1 MTQTPAIQNPD
12 AAPRK
17 TGEQLFITT
26 AIDYANGKPHIG
38 HVFEKIVADAIAR
51 YQRLSGRPTHL
62 LLGTDEHGEKIMKAA
77 ASQGLTP
84 QQLVDDLAAHA
95 FYGLWQRLG
104 ISLDQFVRTTDPAH
118 QAFVREVLQ
127 RVYDAGDIYYAE
139 YEGLYSVGSERYV
152 TEKELVEGPDG
163 IRRVPGDKEPPELR
177 REANYFFKMEKYQ
190 PWLREYLEAHPDLIQ
205 PAGFRNEVLEM
216 LREPLGD
223 LSISRPRERISWG
236 VPIPWDENHVTYV
249 WFDAL
254 LAYLSGPV
262 GKGEPEDIT
271 GKTWHVIGK
280 DILKPHAIFWPT
292 MLRAAGLPVYDRL
305 IVHSHIL
312 AEDGRK
318 MGKSLGNAI
327 DPEALV
333 AEYPLDSIRYS
344 LLREA
349 SMGSDTPYG
358 ETILVNRH
366 NGELANDLGNL
377 LARSLSMIEKYRDG
391 VIPAPGEYGP
401 REEKL
406 IADARALPGWVM
418 NLVNDFR
425 LNLALEAAMNFVR
438 DLNRYIAESEPW
450 KLAKDEASAG
460 QLDTVLYTVAEGL
473 RIASVALEG
482 AILGKAQELR
492 RQLGLGDQ
500 AYALT
505 ESWGLLP
512 AGTRVQPGEVL
523 FPKLEVPSR
532 ETPEKETPEKEN
544 PEKGTQEQ
552 ETPEKAAA
560 RTPSPAQKGT
570 PHMTETAEPA
580 PELTP
585 EITIDDF
592 MKVDL
597 RLAEVLACEPV
608 ENADKLL
615 KFTLKVGDE
624 ERTILSG
631 IRKWFGEPEK
641 LVGKRVVIVANLA
654 PRKMRGIVSQGMILS
669 AEDNGELDLLTVE
682 KPLPGGSQ
690 VR

>member
-1 MTQTPAIQNPD
+1 MTQSN
-12 AAPRK
+12 
-17 TGEQLFITT
+17 QLFITT

-51 YQRLSGRPTHL
+51 YQRLSGRNTHL

-77 ASQGLTP
+77 AAQGVTP
-84 QQLVDDLAAHA
+84 QELVDDLAQNA
-95 FYGLWQRLG
+95 FLSLWERLG
-104 ISLDQFVRTTDPAH
+104 ISLDAFVRTTDAQH
-118 QAFVREVLQ
+118 QKFVQDILQ

-163 IRRVPGDKEPPELR
+163 VRRVPGDKEPPELR
-177 REANYFFKMEKYQ
+177 REANYFFRMEKYQ
-190 PWLREYLEAHPDLIQ
+190 PWLREYLEANPDLIQ

-223 LSISRPRERISWG
+223 LSISRPAERISWG
-236 VPIPWDENHVTYV
+236 VPIPWDTAHVTYV

-262 GKGEPEDIT
+262 NKGQPESVT
-271 GKTWHVIGK
+271 GQTWHVIGK

-305 IVHSHIL
+305 VVHSHIL

-333 AEYPLDSIRYS
+333 SDYPLDSIRYS

-349 SMGSDTPYG
+349 SMGADTPYG
-358 ETILVNRH
+358 EGILVSRH

-377 LARSLSMIEKYRDG
+377 LARSLSMIEKYRAG
-391 VIPAPGEYGP
+391 VIPAAGELNE
-401 REEKL
+401 REQGIVAEAK
-406 IADARALPGWVM
+406 ALPEKVLG
-418 NLVNDFR
+418 LVGDFK
-425 LNLALEAAMNFVR
+425 LNMALDTAMAFVR

-450 KLAKDEASAG
+450 KLAKDES
-460 QLDTVLYTVAEGL
+460 QQERLDTVLYTVAEGL
-473 RIASVALEG
+473 RVASVALEG
-482 AILGKAQELR
+482 AIPAKAAELR
-492 RQLGLGDQ
+492 RQLGLGEQ
-500 AYALT
+500 RYVLEAA
-505 ESWGLLP
+505 WGLIP
-512 AGTRVQPGEVL
+512 AGTRIQAGEVL
-523 FPKLEVPSR
+523 FPKLEVP
-532 ETPEKETPEKEN
+532 EKTPTPESETTAMTDHNAAPSAPVEQAQATAPAASTDKAKEQA
-544 PEKGTQEQ
+544 G
-552 ETPEKAAA
+552 
-560 RTPSPAQKGT
+560 
-570 PHMTETAEPA
+570 
-580 PELTP
+580 TP

-592 MKVDL
+592 LKVDL
-597 RLAEVLACEPV
+597 RLAEVLACEPL

-624 ERTILSG
+624 ERVILSG
-631 IRKWFGEPEK
+631 IRKWFQEPEK

-654 PRKMRGIVSQGMILS
+654 PRKMRGIMSQGMILS
-669 AEDNGELDLLTVE
+669 AEDEHGDLDMLTVE
-682 KPLPGGSQ
+682 KPLAGGSQ

>member
-1 MTQTPAIQNPD
+1 MTQPN
-12 AAPRK
+12 
-17 TGEQLFITT
+17 QLFITT

-51 YQRLSGRPTHL
+51 YQRLGGRDTHL

-77 ASQGLTP
+77 AAQGLTP
-84 QQLVDDLAAHA
+84 QELVDDLAQNA
-95 FYGLWQRLG
+95 FLSLWERLG
-104 ISLDQFVRTTDPAH
+104 ISLDAFVRTTDAQH
-118 QAFVREVLQ
+118 QKFVQDILQ

-163 IRRVPGDKEPPELR
+163 VKRVPGDKEPPELR
-177 REANYFFKMEKYQ
+177 REANYFFRMEKYQ
-190 PWLREYLEAHPDLIQ
+190 PWLREYLESHPDLIQ

-223 LSISRPRERISWG
+223 LSISRPAERISWG
-236 VPIPWDENHVTYV
+236 VPIPWDTAHVTYV

-262 GKGEPEDIT
+262 GKGQPESVT
-271 GKTWHVIGK
+271 GQTWHVIGK

-292 MLRAAGLPVYDRL
+292 MLKAADLPVYDRL
-305 IVHSHIL
+305 VVHSHIL

-333 AEYPLDSIRYS
+333 SDYPLDSIRYS

-349 SMGSDTPYG
+349 SMGADTPYG
-358 ETILVNRH
+358 EGILVSRH

-377 LARSLSMIEKYRDG
+377 LARSLSMIEKYRAG
-391 VIPAPGEYGP
+391 VIPAAGELNE
-401 REEKL
+401 REQGIVAE
-406 IADARALPGWVM
+406 ARALPEKVLG
-418 NLVNDFR
+418 LVGDFK
-425 LNLALEAAMNFVR
+425 LNMALDTAMAFVR

-450 KLAKDEASAG
+450 KLAKDEAQAER
-460 QLDTVLYTVAEGL
+460 LDTVLYTVAEGL
-473 RIASVALEG
+473 RVASVALEG
-482 AILGKAQELR
+482 AIPTKAAELR
-492 RQLGLGDQ
+492 RQLGLGEQ
-500 AYALT
+500 RYVLEAA
-505 ESWGLLP
+505 WGLIP
-512 AGTRVQPGEVL
+512 AGTRIQAGEVL
-523 FPKLEVPSR
+523 FPKLEVP
-532 ETPEKETPEKEN
+532 EKQAPEKSTTESEPPMTEPKPQQN
-544 PEKGTQEQ
+544 
-552 ETPEKAAA
+552 AAA
-560 RTPSPAQKGT
+560 PTATEAAQPQAAPSEEQG
-570 PHMTETAEPA
+570 
-580 PELTP
+580 TP

-592 MKVDL
+592 LKVDL
-597 RLAEVLACEPV
+597 RLAEVLACEPL

-624 ERTILSG
+624 ERVILSG
-631 IRKWFGEPEK
+631 IRKWFAEPEK

-654 PRKMRGIVSQGMILS
+654 PRKMRGILSQGMILS
-669 AEDNGELDLLTVE
+669 AEDEHGDLDMLTVE
-682 KPLPGGSQ
+682 KPLAGGSQ